1 MNEAVLLAATV
12 LIPGLPL
19 LGFLVNGLLIKR
31 TSAEYTGHL
40 ATAMVAIPFVISLF
54 LFFQL
59 SGTPT
64 DVHVADWFSVGT
76 WSLDFA
82 FRLDQLSLTM
92 LLIITGIGTLIHVYS
107 ISYMHDDAYFSKYFS
122 YLNLFVFFMLM
133 LVMGNNLLLMFIGWE
148 GVGLSSYLL
157 IGFWFKNA
165 AYNEAAKKAF
175 VMNRIGDI
183 GFLLAM
189 FLILQNFG
197 TLDFQAIIN
206 GNMPD
211 TATLTC
217 ITLLLFFAATGKS
230 AQIPLYTWL
239 PDAMAGPTPVSAL
252 IHAATMVTAGV
263 YMILRMS
270 PLFASAPFTM
280 DVILA
285 VGTATCLLGAIIGVK
300 QNDIKKILA
309 YSTVSQ
315 LGLMFAALGAG
326 AFTGAFFHL
335 TTHAFF
341 KALLFLG
348 AGSVIHALSG
358 EQDIRKMGGLK
369 SKIPVTFLTF
379 MLGSLAISGIPPF
392 SGFFS
397 KDEIL
402 AHAFQASP
410 VAWFFL
416 QVGSLLTAFYMFR
429 LVFLVFYRDFRGSA
443 QTESHIHE
451 SPWMITFALGVLAVL
466 SVFGGFIGVPEIFFG
481 AKHVLGDFLA
491 PVFERAEILKHD
503 HGHLSHTLEWIL
515 MGVATTCAIGAI
527 LLARHLYITKEELPE
542 ADGEKQTFAVR
553 WIANKFY
560 VDEIYDMLVR
570 RPLDKL
576 SDITYSFIEKAGLDG
591 LVNSMGWFTI
601 KGGESLRKVQNGNT
615 GFYIFAMVIGLI
627 ILFILQ
633 FFRGS

>member
-1 MNEAVLLAATV
+1 MNETLLLTA

-19 LGFLVNGLLIKR
+19 LGFLINGLIIKR
-31 TSAEYTGHL
+31 TSAAYTGHL
-40 ATAMVAIPFVISLF
+40 ATAMVAIPFLISLY
-54 LFFQL
+54 LFFKL
-59 SGTPT
+59 NGTPT
-64 DVHVADWFSVGT
+64 DVNLAQWFEVGS
-76 WSLDFA
+76 WKVDFA

-133 LVMGNNLLLMFIGWE
+133 LVMGNSLMLMFIGWE
-148 GVGLSSYLL
+148 GVGLASYLL
-157 IGFWFKNA
+157 IGYWFKNA
-165 AYNEAAKKAF
+165 AYNEASKKAF
-175 VMNRIGDI
+175 VMNRIGDV
-183 GFLLAM
+183 GFVLAM
-189 FLILQNFG
+189 FMIVQNFG

-206 GNMPD
+206 GSMPN
-211 TATLTC
+211 TATVTC

-252 IHAATMVTAGV
+252 IHAATMVTAGI
-263 YMILRMS
+263 YMILRLS
-270 PLFASAPFTM
+270 PLFAAAPFTM
-280 DVILA
+280 NVILA
-285 VGTATCLLGAIIGVK
+285 IGTATCLLGAIIGVK
-300 QNDIKKILA
+300 QNDIKKVLA

-402 AHAFQASP
+402 AHAFMASP

-429 LVFLVFYRDFRGSA
+429 LVFLVFYREFRGSA
-443 QTESHIHE
+443 HTESHIHE
-451 SPWMITFALGVLAVL
+451 SPLMITFALGVLAVL
-466 SVFGGFIGVPEIFFG
+466 SVFGGALGIPEIF
-481 AKHVLGDFLA
+481 HTEHILGNFLA
-491 PVFERAEILKHD
+491 PVFEKAEIIKPE
-503 HGHLSHTLEWIL
+503 HGHPSHTLEWIL
-515 MGVATTCAIGAI
+515 MGVATTAAIGAI
-527 LLARHLYITKEELPE
+527 LVARYLYVTKAEVPE
-542 ADGEKQTFAVR
+542 PDSVKQGFFARLVT
-553 WIANKFY
+553 NKFY
-560 VDEIYDMLVR
+560 VDEIYDNLVR
-570 RPLDKL
+570 KPLDSI
-576 SDITYSFIEKAGLDG
+576 SDITYNFIEKLGLDG
-591 LVNSMGWFTI
+591 LVNSLGFFTV
-601 KGGESLRKVQNGNT
+601 KGGEAVRKVQNGNT
-615 GFYIFAMVIGLI
+615 GSYIFAMVIGLI

-633 FFRGS
+633 FVTGL